1 MFNLTTKNGVYK
13 EGQYKVRASLN
24 DDNELV
30 SKGVDW
36 FTNIR
41 SKYFGHLRH
50 NIEKTYFNKN
60 ATVLNGSGFS
70 YVDELDD
77 ETIPVGFKDILSLLG
92 YKNIDRI
99 VAVNNADNSLTF
111 IGYRKVN
118 NISGTKEFG
127 YYEVFRMKATPTVNN
142 DLENKILTGMNKNKA
157 SSWEDIKSKLDSS
170 YKMLNGFENEISRYS
185 NNGSVT
191 EIGNT
196 ILREDGTTAYKLF
209 NNEIVE
215 SSYITNSE
223 VLEKIKKDI
232 SEIIKSL
239 IKNVDPDSI
248 DYEIED
254 KKIISRFRDVFGIAK
269 GEDEIIRITRVGNE
283 LLIEY
288 ENTDDSFKFKIVF

>member
-1 MFNLTTKNGVYK
+1 M
-13 EGQYKVRASLN
+13 
-24 DDNELV
+24 
-30 SKGVDW
+30 
-36 FTNIR
+36 
-41 SKYFGHLRH
+41 
-50 NIEKTYFNKN
+50 
-60 ATVLNGSGFS
+60 
-70 YVDELDD
+70 
-77 ETIPVGFKDILSLLG
+77 SLLG

-111 IGYRKVN
+111 VGYRKVKT
-118 NISGTKEFG
+118 ISGAKELG
-127 YYEVFRMKATPTVNN
+127 YYEVFRMKTTPTVNN
-142 DLENKILTGMNKNKA
+142 DFENKILTGMNKNKA
-157 SSWEDIKSKLDSS
+157 LSWEDIKSKLDSN

-215 SSYITNSE
+215 SSYMTSSE

-239 IKNVDPDSI
+239 VKNVNPDSI

-269 GEDEIIRITRVGNE
+269 GEDEIIRITSVGNE

-288 ENTDDSFKFKIVF
+288 ENTDDSFKFKMVF